1 MVSVII
7 IVSLL
12 LSFLATLALVPLV
25 ARKMR
30 AAGFVGKDIH
40 KRGNPVLPEMG
51 GLAVVAGVLAGLL
64 AYTAGITFIL
74 HQEQGFLI
82 QLLAAI
88 ATLLTIAIIGM
99 LDDILGWKKG
109 IPQFQKVLLTLPA
122 AVPLMAVNAGV
133 SDMALPF
140 FGNVSFGLLYPLL
153 FIPAAVV
160 GASNAMNM
168 LAGYNG
174 LEAGMASLLFAGLG
188 VITLST
194 SPPWVSLLSFSA
206 LFACLAF
213 LRSNWFPAKIFPGDT
228 FTYFSGALFASIAI
242 LGNIEKY
249 ALLLFLPYFAQFAL
263 KARGR
268 MRKESFATPL
278 PDGSLAP
285 RYPKLY
291 GLEHLSLRLLRR
303 ARGKATEQSI
313 VSLILFGQLAL
324 TIAVIALFQARLI

>member
-51 GLAVVAGVLAGLL
+51 GLAVVAGLL
-64 AYTAGITFIL
+64 AYTAGITFIV

-160 GASNAMNM
+160 GEI
-168 LAGYNG
+168 G
-174 LEAGMASLLFAGLG
+174 
-188 VITLST
+188 
-194 SPPWVSLLSFSA
+194 
-206 LFACLAF
+206 
-213 LRSNWFPAKIFPGDT
+213 
-228 FTYFSGALFASIAI
+228 
-242 LGNIEKY
+242 
-249 ALLLFLPYFAQFAL
+249 
-263 KARGR
+263 
-268 MRKESFATPL
+268 
-278 PDGSLAP
+278 
-285 RYPKLY
+285 
-291 GLEHLSLRLLRR
+291 
-303 ARGKATEQSI
+303 
-313 VSLILFGQLAL
+313 
-324 TIAVIALFQARLI
+324 